1 VTAGRPPEGGP
12 RFEVPPRIETRHL
25 APDPQRIGPGISFRA
40 RLTIGLVA
48 GAVVPLA
55 GFGIVLL
62 AAEAVRSGGLDSTL
76 LRIVLFALAVAT
88 IIAVGFAYVLG
99 ANLTSPLRAISRSV
113 ERVSAGDL
121 SARVEVAGED
131 ELARLVESHNRLA
144 ADLERRNAQ
153 LGRILVAI
161 GETSPSDGLDRLVA
175 SATANARS
183 TFDMIDAALHLGDPA
198 DIPPEEV
205 IPGETRPVRAVL
217 ALPDGRVGVLTGH
230 LPATRSWDAADQD
243 LLELYASEVAV
254 AIRNIELF
262 EQVEEQRRRLVELDA
277 AKDDFLRGIS
287 HNLQTPLTSIRA
299 YAEQLRVERPDR
311 RLSIIVEQSE
321 RLYRI
326 VRQLLAVSRLEA
338 GTLRPRA
345 EILALAPRV
354 RRAWEALGVGDTP
367 FELRDEA
374 AGWLASADPDQL
386 DQVLWALLDNAVRYG
401 GGAVTVTVRPE
412 AGERRLTATI
422 ADGGPGVAE
431 GDRPAIFERYERGA
445 AGSTTEGT
453 GLGLYVS
460 RSLCRAM
467 GGDLRLEPA
476 GPGRGA
482 AFTISLPAEPPATES

>member
-1 VTAGRPPEGGP
+1 VTGGRSP
-12 RFEVPPRIETRHL
+12 RLESRHVV
-25 APDPQRIGPGISFRA
+25 PDPQRIGPGISFRA
-40 RLTIGLVA
+40 RLTAGLIA

-62 AAEAVRSGGLDSTL
+62 GAEAVRNGGLDSTL
-76 LRIVLFALAVAT
+76 VRLVLFALAVAI
-88 IIAVGFAYVLG
+88 IIAVGFAYVLS
-99 ANLTSPLRAISRSV
+99 ANLTSPLRAISRAV

-131 ELARLVESHNRLA
+131 ELARLVDSHNRLA
-144 ADLERRNAQ
+144 ADLERRNDQ
-153 LGRILVAI
+153 LGGLLLAI
-161 GETSPSDGLDRLVA
+161 GETSPSEGLERLVA
-175 SATANARS
+175 HATASARS
-183 TFDMIDAALHLGDPA
+183 TFDMIDAVLHLGDPA

-205 IPGETRPVRAVL
+205 IPGESRPVRAVL

-254 AIRNIELF
+254 AIRNLELY

-299 YAEQLRVERPDR
+299 YAEQLRTERPDR

-338 GTLRPRA
+338 GTLRPRS
-345 EILALAPRV
+345 EILAFGPRI
-354 RRAWEALGVGDTP
+354 RRAWEALGASDTA
-367 FELRDEA
+367 FELDDEA
-374 AGWLASADPDQL
+374 DGWLASGDPDQL

-401 GGAVTVTVRPE
+401 GGTPITVRVQPDP
-412 AGERRLTATI
+412 GERRLLATI
-422 ADGGPGVAE
+422 SDAGPGVSEA
-431 GDRPAIFERYERGA
+431 DRGTIFERYERGT
-445 AGSTTEGT
+445 AGGATEGT
-453 GLGLYVS
+453 GLGLWVS
-460 RSLCRAM
+460 RSLCLAM
-467 GGDLRLEPA
+467 GGDLRLEPSE
-476 GPGRGA
+476 PGRGA
-482 AFTISLPAEPPATES
+482 AFTIVLPGEPPAAET

>member
-1 VTAGRPPEGGP
+1 MSGGAQRPLES
-12 RFEVPPRIETRHL
+12 RHI

-40 RLTIGLVA
+40 RLTAGLIA

-62 AAEAVRSGGLDSTL
+62 GLEAVRSGGLDSTL
-76 LRIVLFALAVAT
+76 VRLVVLALAFAI
-88 IIAVGFAYVLG
+88 IIAVVFAYVLG
-99 ANLTSPLRAISRSV
+99 ANLTSPLRAISRAV

-131 ELARLVESHNRLA
+131 ELARLVDSHNRLA
-144 ADLERRNAQ
+144 ADLERRNDQ
-153 LGRILVAI
+153 LGRLLLAI
-161 GETSPSDGLDRLVA
+161 GETSPSEGLERLVA
-175 SATANARS
+175 HATASARS
-183 TFDMIDAALHLGDPA
+183 TFDMIDADLHLGDPA

-205 IPGETRPVRAVL
+205 IPGESRPVRAVL

-230 LPATRSWDAADQD
+230 LPATRSWDTADQD
-243 LLELYASEVAV
+243 LLELYASEIAV
-254 AIRNIELF
+254 AIRNLELY
-262 EQVEEQRRRLVELDA
+262 EQVEDQRRRLVELDA

-299 YAEQLRVERPDR
+299 YGEQLRTERPDR

-345 EILALAPRV
+345 EVLAFAPRI
-354 RRAWEALGVGDTP
+354 RRAWEALGAADVA
-367 FELRDEA
+367 FELDDEA

-401 GGAVTVTVRPE
+401 GGTQIRATVRPDP
-412 AGERRLTATI
+412 AARQLRATI
-422 ADGGPGVAE
+422 SDGGPGVSEA
-431 GDRPAIFERYERGA
+431 DRATIFKRYERGA
-445 AGSTTEGT
+445 AGSGTEGT
-453 GLGLYVS
+453 GLGLWVS
-460 RSLCRAM
+460 RSLCQAM
-467 GGDLRLEPA
+467 GGDLELEP
-476 GPGRGA
+476 GQPGQGA
-482 AFTISLPAEPPATES
+482 AFTIALPGEPPATEA

>member
-1 VTAGRPPEGGP
+1 MSVGRPG
-12 RFEVPPRIETRHL
+12 

-40 RLTIGLVA
+40 RLTLGLIA

-55 GFGIVLL
+55 GFGVVLL
-62 AAEAVRSGGLDSTL
+62 VAEASRAGGLDTTL
-76 LRIVLFALAVAT
+76 LRVVLFALAVSV
-88 IIAVGFAYVLG
+88 IIAVGIAYFLG
-99 ANLTSPLRAISRSV
+99 ANLTSPLRAISRAV

-131 ELARLVESHNRLA
+131 ELARLVDSHNRLA
-144 ADLERRNAQ
+144 ADLQRRNTQ

-175 SATANARS
+175 DATANART
-183 TFDMIDAALHLGDPA
+183 TFDMIDARLHLGDPA
-198 DIPPEEV
+198 DVPVEEV
-205 IPGETRPVRAVL
+205 IPGESRPIRAVL

-230 LPATRSWDAADQD
+230 LPATRTWDAADQD

-299 YAEQLRVERPDR
+299 YAEQLREERPDR

-338 GTLRPRA
+338 GTLKSRP
-345 EILALAPRV
+345 EILALGSRV
-354 RRAWEALGVGDTP
+354 RRAWEALGAVDVP
-367 FELRDEA
+367 FELDDSA

-401 GGAVTVTVRPE
+401 GAAPVRVIVRPRPAEHRLE
-412 AGERRLTATI
+412 APL
-422 ADGGPGVAE
+422 ADGGPGVSDS
-431 GDRPAIFERYERGA
+431 DRPAIFERYERGS
-445 AGSTTEGT
+445 AGSATEGT

-467 GGDLRLEPA
+467 GGELRLEPSE
-476 GPGRGA
+476 PGQGA
-482 AFTISLPAEPPATES
+482 AFTVSLPGEAPATES

>member
-1 VTAGRPPEGGP
+1 VSGGP
-12 RFEVPPRIETRHL
+12 ATRFDMRHP

-40 RLTIGLVA
+40 RMTAGLIA

-62 AAEAVRSGGLDSTL
+62 ATEAIRNGGLDSTL
-76 LRIVLFALAVAT
+76 VRIVLFALAVAV
-88 IIAVGFAYVLG
+88 IVAVVFAFILG
-99 ANLTSPLRAISRSV
+99 SSLTGPLRAISRAV

-131 ELARLVESHNRLA
+131 ELARLVDSHNRLA
-144 ADLERRNAQ
+144 ADLQRRNDQ
-153 LGRILVAI
+153 LGGMLLAI
-161 GETSPSDGLDRLVA
+161 GETSPDDGLERLVA
-175 SATANARS
+175 HATASARQ
-183 TFDMIDAALHLGDPA
+183 TFDMIDCEIHLGDPSA
-198 DIPPEEV
+198 IPLDEV

-217 ALPDGRVGVLTGH
+217 ALPDGRLGVLTGH
-230 LPATRSWDAADQD
+230 LPATRSWDSADQD

-254 AIRNIELF
+254 AIRNLELF
-262 EQVEEQRRRLVELDA
+262 EQVEAQRRKLVELDA

-299 YAEQLRVERPDR
+299 YAEQLQEDRPDR

-338 GTLRPRA
+338 GTLRSRS
-345 EILALAPRV
+345 EVLAMGPRV
-354 RRAWEALGVGDTP
+354 RRAWEALGATDTP
-367 FELRDEA
+367 FELRDGP

-401 GGAVTVTVRPE
+401 HGASVRASVRPDPAAQHLLVTVS
-412 AGERRLTATI
+412 
-422 ADGGPGVAE
+422 DDGPGVTDA
-431 GDRPAIFERYERGA
+431 DRATIFERYGRGS
-445 AGSTTEGT
+445 AGRAIEGT

-467 GGDLRLEPA
+467 GGDLRLEPSE
-476 GPGRGA
+476 PGRGA
-482 AFTISLPAEPPATES
+482 AFTVVLPGEAPAGES